1 MNQSHKN
8 RLLKQYGA
16 QSIIEALEPMISQ
29 ERQARIQSVLAG
41 RLSSIHLAIE
51 QPCDINNALAAIR
64 SAEAMGIS
72 QVHLIAPEA
81 DARLTQSITRGA
93 VYWIELSFYRDLSDF
108 LQTARKLQLR
118 LAAATPRASTQLG
131 ELPIDGL
138 LCIMIGNEQRGLTN
152 AAESAADLMYKIP
165 MQDMAESFNLSVSAA
180 ISLYD
185 LTQRKRVALGGQSDL
200 TVAMQQDLLAE
211 YYLNST
217 TLRIAEGVLR
227 RAYRG
232 L

>member
-8 RLLKQYGA
+8 RLLAQFGA
-16 QSIIEALEPMISQ
+16 RSIIEALEPMISQ
-29 ERQARIQSVLAG
+29 ERQTRIQSVLAG

-64 SAEAMGIS
+64 SAEAMGIA
-72 QVHLIAPEA
+72 QVHLIAPQA

-93 VYWIELSFYRDLSDF
+93 VYWVDLSFYDDLNEF
-108 LQTARKLQLR
+108 LVRARTLSLR
-118 LAAATPRASTQLG
+118 LAAATPRASQVLA
-131 ELPIDGL
+131 ELPIDGP
-138 LCIMIGNEQRGLTN
+138 LCIMIGNEQRGLSKE
-152 AAESAADLMYKIP
+152 AESAADLAYKIP
-165 MQDMAESFNLSVSAA
+165 MQGMSESFNLSVSAA

-185 LTQRKRVALGGQSDL
+185 LTQRKRASLGGQSDL
-200 TVAMQQDLLAE
+200 TEAMHKDLLAA

-227 RAYRG
+227 RR
-232 L
+232 